1 MSWLR
6 GRWSN
11 MMDTVDTV
19 TAMRRLVAVSM
30 GTIEQP
36 VRVEQQARDVLQA
49 ISREKGRGPLKRCRL
64 VVVRW
69 AGRGHGL
76 LLGHAAAI

>member
-1 MSWLR
+1 
-6 GRWSN
+6 

-49 ISREKGRGPLKRCRL
+49 IAEMLM
-64 VVVRW
+64 
-69 AGRGHGL
+69 
-76 LLGHAAAI
+76 AATPDVYED